1 MVSDL
6 LSFLGQ
12 ACTFHVL
19 AKTDMS
25 LHVLSLIYSLSLSLS
40 LSLFLSS
47 NHIFVDTTT
56 TTRCIYNTYTDNL
69 SMRNEI
75 VVSADFSDATIAAA
89 TLVQMKEQS
98 FLTFPLR
105 DMLNLNCWLATM
117 PAASLN
123 EYGIRSSGTKA
134 PSLALRELAVTIS
147 RLRLNVECI
156 SCTSPGFKELSQ
168 MLSSAEGIKDA
179 TLVANKVSNYLTSLL
194 GGELVETKIDR
205 LLYNAAK
212 QCPHH
217 PDYDPDFQEPIYEVL
232 EVSDRTVAPLNFLV
246 ALFIVGSVLFVVIAL
261 VAIVVKCIVR
271 RRHRRWVNSL
281 DLDEITTIYEEQAKA
296 LQIEK
301 DLSRSTKSLA
311 TSPAVP
317 LYVRLGMPLV
327 IIGNIG
333 LFLSGHLSLGATVTI
348 KASIAGE
355 ELLVGEFFKFSM
367 AYSVSE
373 MWAAGAK
380 SLAVLILIFSGVW
393 PYTKQLV
400 TLVLWFLPTR
410 WCSTVRRGKVFLWL
424 DCMAKWS
431 MVDVFV
437 LLCTLAAF
445 RISIESPSGL
455 AFLPDGFYS
464 IDLLVIPL
472 WGLYANMLA
481 QLLSQISSHFIIH
494 YHRRVVAS
502 GSSPLLPGGSDGLNE
517 KEETNAAV
525 DHLASESASIQKEEQ
540 HLNALCHHKYRTDY
554 HRHSQMG
561 IVRPFTSKVIILG
574 GIVVTALII
583 VGCSL
588 SSFSLEIMGIIGIAV
603 ESGQDF
609 LQAKTY
615 HNLFSL
621 AGVIMEQARFLDT
634 GRYYLGLGTLA
645 CLLIATALFVPIVQV
660 WVLVRQWLAPLSK
673 RGRQRIHVA
682 IECLS
687 AWQYAEV
694 YIVSLII
701 TSWQIGSV
709 SDFMVNAYCGDLSTT
724 LTSMA
729 YYGIIDPT
737 DAQCFRVEAQV
748 EQGMYVLIIG
758 AIILALINN
767 LIAKAAQQRDEE
779 ETKMQRLLATTDSG
793 NEIGL
798 AQLRLQPQDS
808 MRSSE
813 SSEDAFTDQDEKAT
827 DKAALI
833 TPVGVRFT
841 DTYRFLL
848 QIQGGTSITE
858 NDPDKFRGG
867 CELAAA
873 PQDASTNNISRAVP
887 PPATSLTLHLT
898 DHTAAIASSEQ
909 EIVLVGAPGK
919 DDGIV

>member
-1 MVSDL
+1 MRSQRGIIN
-6 LSFLGQ
+6 F
-12 ACTFHVL
+12 TN
-19 AKTDMS
+19 K
-25 LHVLSLIYSLSLSLS
+25 ISLSLSLRITPS
-40 LSLFLSS
+40 SILQRFNFLPSY
-47 NHIFVDTTT
+47 VQ
-56 TTRCIYNTYTDNL
+56 TDDL

-75 VVSADFSDATIAAA
+75 VVSADLSAA
-89 TLVQMKEQS
+89 TVVASALVQMKEHS

-105 DMLNLNCWLATM
+105 DTLNLNCWLATM

-123 EYGIRSSGTKA
+123 KYGVRSIGSKA
-134 PSLALRELAVTIS
+134 PSLALQKLAVTMS
-147 RLRLNVECI
+147 RLQLNVECI
-156 SCTSPGFKELSQ
+156 SCTSPGFEELAQ
-168 MLSSAEGIKDA
+168 MLSSAEGIEDT
-179 TLVANKVSNYLTSLL
+179 TLIANKVSNYVTSLL

-217 PDYDPDFQEPIYEVL
+217 PAYDPNFEEPMYEAL

-246 ALFIVGSVLFVVIAL
+246 ALLIVGSVLFVVIAL

-271 RRHRRWVNSL
+271 RRHRQWVKTL
-281 DLDEITTIYEEQAKA
+281 EQDEIITIYEKQSRE

-317 LYVRLGMPLV
+317 LYVRIGMPLV
-327 IIGNIG
+327 IIVNIG

-410 WCSTVRRGKVFLWL
+410 WCSTVRRGKIFLWL

-445 RISIESPSGL
+445 RISIESPTGL

-464 IDLLVIPL
+464 IDLMVIPL
-472 WGLYANMLA
+472 WGLYSNMTA

-494 YHRRVVAS
+494 FHRRVVAS
-502 GSSPLLPGGSDGLNE
+502 GSSPLLSDSDGLGGEDN
-517 KEETNAAV
+517 KDV
-525 DHLASESASIQKEEQ
+525 DHLANASASIASIDSCAKQKQQRQ
-540 HLNALCHHKYRTDY
+540 HLSALCQHKYRTDY
-554 HRHSQMG
+554 HRHGPLG
-561 IVRPFTSKVIILG
+561 IVRPLTSKVIILG
-574 GIVVTALII
+574 AIAVTALII
-583 VGCSL
+583 AGCTMN
-588 SSFSLEIMGIIGIAV
+588 SFSLDIMGIVGIAV
-603 ESGQDF
+603 ESGQGF
-609 LQAKTY
+609 SQAKTY

-621 AGVIMEQARFLDT
+621 AGVILEQARFLDT

-645 CLLIATALFVPIVQV
+645 CLLIATTLFVPILQV
-660 WVLVRQWLAPLSK
+660 WVLVRQWLAPLSQ
-673 RGRQRIHVA
+673 RGRRRVHIA
-682 IECLS
+682 IECLA
-687 AWQYAEV
+687 AWQYVEV
-694 YIVSLII
+694 YIISLII

-724 LTSMA
+724 LSSMA
-729 YYGIIDPT
+729 YYGVIDPT

-748 EQGMYVLIIG
+748 EEGMYVLIVG
-758 AIILALINN
+758 AIILGLINH
-767 LIAKAAQQRDEE
+767 LITKAAQQRDEE
-779 ETKMQRLLATTDSG
+779 ETKIQRLLAATDADNESG
-793 NEIGL
+793 L
-798 AQLRLQPQDS
+798 LQVRLQPQDS
-808 MRSSE
+808 MRSSQ
-813 SSEDAFTDQDEKAT
+813 SSEDAFTDQDEKVI
-827 DKAALI
+827 DKSARI
-833 TPVGVRFT
+833 IPVDVRFT

-848 QIQGGTSITE
+848 QIQGDTNSNDDDHKEE
-858 NDPDKFRGG
+858 NGEYLPT
-867 CELAAA
+867 AP
-873 PQDASTNNISRAVP
+873 PQDADTNSS
-887 PPATSLTLHLT
+887 PATPPRATLLKVQRR
-898 DHTAAIASSEQ
+898 DHATAIESSEEDI
-909 EIVLVGAPGK
+909 EIVGGASRK
-919 DDGIV
+919 DDIIV

>member
-1 MVSDL
+1 MKS
-6 LSFLGQ
+6 
-12 ACTFHVL
+12 A
-19 AKTDMS
+19 
-25 LHVLSLIYSLSLSLS
+25 
-40 LSLFLSS
+40 
-47 NHIFVDTTT
+47 
-56 TTRCIYNTYTDNL
+56 TRK
-69 SMRNEI
+69 
-75 VVSADFSDATIAAA
+75 FSGAT
-89 TLVQMKEQS
+89 
-98 FLTFPLR
+98 
-105 DMLNLNCWLATM
+105 
-117 PAASLN
+117 
-123 EYGIRSSGTKA
+123 
-134 PSLALRELAVTIS
+134 
-147 RLRLNVECI
+147 
-156 SCTSPGFKELSQ
+156 
-168 MLSSAEGIKDA
+168 
-179 TLVANKVSNYLTSLL
+179 
-194 GGELVETKIDR
+194 
-205 LLYNAAK
+205 
-212 QCPHH
+212 
-217 PDYDPDFQEPIYEVL
+217 
-232 EVSDRTVAPLNFLV
+232 
-246 ALFIVGSVLFVVIAL
+246 
-261 VAIVVKCIVR
+261 VR
-271 RRHRRWVNSL
+271 WRHRQWVKSL

-301 DLSRSTKSLA
+301 DLSRSTKALA

-410 WCSTVRRGKVFLWL
+410 WCSTVRRGKIFLFL
-424 DCMAKWS
+424 DRLAKWS

-445 RISIESPSGL
+445 RISIESPTGL

-502 GSSPLLPGGSDGLNE
+502 GSSPLLPGGSDGL

-525 DHLASESASIQKEEQ
+525 DHLADESASIQKEEQ
-540 HLNALCHHKYRTDY
+540 HLDALCHHKYRTDY

-574 GIVVTALII
+574 AIVVTALII

-588 SSFSLEIMGIIGIAV
+588 NSFSLEIMGIIGIAV
-603 ESGQDF
+603 EFGQDF

-645 CLLIATALFVPIVQV
+645 CLLIATTLFVPIVQV

-724 LTSMA
+724 LSSMA

-748 EQGMYVLIIG
+748 EQGMYVLIVG

-779 ETKMQRLLATTDSG
+779 ETEIQRLLAATDSG

-808 MRSSE
+808 MRMRSSE

-848 QIQGGTSITE
+848 QIQGCTSITE
-858 NDPDKFRGG
+858 NDPDKERGG

-887 PPATSLTLHLT
+887 PQATYLTLHLT
-898 DHTAAIASSEQ
+898 DNTAAIASREQ
-909 EIVLVGAPGK
+909 EIVLVGAPSK
-919 DDGIV
+919 DDDIV